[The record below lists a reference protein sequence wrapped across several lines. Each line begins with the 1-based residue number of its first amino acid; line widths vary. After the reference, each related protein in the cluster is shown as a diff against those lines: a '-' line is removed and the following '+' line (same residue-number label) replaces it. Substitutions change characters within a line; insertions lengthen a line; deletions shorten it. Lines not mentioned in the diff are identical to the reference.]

1 MSNKK
6 DFATSTVLT
15 APSTPTAGTS
25 LVVQAGHGVRF
36 PAAPFYVVAHPPAEF
51 PTLDNAEK
59 LLVTAKSTDT
69 FTITRAQGDTTAKS
83 IDVGWRISNAVF
95 LADFP
100 ATSDDLTDGTTYK
113 QYPAADKTKLA
124 GIASGADVTSATNVG
139 SSMTGATAKTTPV
152 DADTM
157 PLNDSAASNA
167 LKKVTWANIKATLKT
182 YFDSLTTTLSN
193 KTLDSSNILT
203 DVQLSGSASAPATPS
218 TGFGRFSGA
227 GTSTVRPKYINSS
240 GTLETVY
247 TDKNNEVYST
257 SEVDTG
263 KKWTDGSTIYRKVL
277 NTTFTAAPGTI
288 SVNHGIS
295 GMGSTYKFL
304 SITGGFAIGNTADQT
319 QQSFSYRETGG
330 NWINL
335 VSMNTTTL
343 TIGCSFAWGTSRIIA
358 VMEYVK

>member
-15 APSTPTAGTS
+15 APTTPTAGTS
-25 LVVQAGHGVRF
+25 LVVAAGHGARF
-36 PAAPFYVVAHPPAEF
+36 PAVPFYVVAHPPTEF

-83 IDVGWRISNAVF
+83 IEAGWRISNAVF

-100 ATSDDLTDGTTYK
+100 ATFDDLVDGTTNKGYTNTE
-113 QYPAADKTKLA
+113 KTKLA
-124 GIASGADVTSATNVG
+124 GISTGADVTSAG
-139 SSMTGATAKTTPV
+139 LAPAIFAATDKATPV
-152 DADTM
+152 DADTIGIT
-157 PLNDSAASNA
+157 DSAASNA
-167 LKKVTWANIKATLKT
+167 LKKLTWANLKATLKT

-193 KTLDSSNILT
+193 KTLNSTNILS
-203 DVQLSGSASAPATPS
+203 DVLLSGSASAPATPS
-218 TGFGRFSGA
+218 TGYGRFSGA

-240 GTLETVY
+240 GTLETIY

-277 NTTFTAAPGTI
+277 NTTFNAVPGTI
-288 SVNHGIS
+288 AVNHGIS

-304 SITGGFAIGNTADQT
+304 SITGGFAIGTTSDRT
-319 QQSFSYRETGG
+319 QQSFTYRETGG
-330 NWINL
+330 NWMNL

-343 TIGCSFAWGTSRIIA
+343 TIGCSFNWGTSRIIA